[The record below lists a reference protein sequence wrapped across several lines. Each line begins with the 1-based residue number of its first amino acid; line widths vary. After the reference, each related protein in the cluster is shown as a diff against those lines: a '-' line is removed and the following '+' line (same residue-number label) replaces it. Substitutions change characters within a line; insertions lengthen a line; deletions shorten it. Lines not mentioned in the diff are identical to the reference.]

1 MRIAVNTRLLIKNK
15 LEGIGGFIHETLK
28 LITVQHPEHE
38 FYFLFDRDYDEDFIF
53 SDNITPLIIGPQA
66 RHPFLYY
73 IWFESAIPV
82 VLKKLKI
89 DLFLSPD
96 GYLSLRSKVPS
107 INVIHDLNFEHQ
119 PSDYP
124 FFERKYYQYFF
135 PRYARKAS
143 RIATVSEFSKS
154 DIIEKYNIDRNKIS
168 VVYNAAKGIFKP
180 LAEADQTQT
189 RNKYSDGHPYFI
201 YVGSIQ
207 ARKNLTTLIK
217 AFDQF
222 KEESSLDTKLLL
234 VGSIKWMPGDLK
246 AALRNSAFM
255 NDIIFTGR
263 IDDLEL
269 HKLIASSKALMLISK
284 LEGFGVPIL
293 EAYFCDV
300 PVITSN
306 RTSMPEVAGKGSL
319 LVDPYHTQSVTEAML
334 QIHQNEELRNELI
347 AHARLH
353 REKFSWQ
360 LTADKLWDCIELE
373 LKK

>member
-168 VVYNAAKGIFKP
+168 VVYSAAKGIFKP
-180 LAEADQTQT
+180 LAEADQKQT

-246 AALRNSAFM
+246 SALRKSAFM

-306 RTSMPEVAGKGSL
+306 RTSMPEVAGKGGL
-319 LVDPYHTQSVTEAML
+319 LVDPYRTQSVTEAML